1 MERVPEAAFGLGIH
15 ILHGFEQAAH
25 LLPLPFLIVRAHF
38 QEGFVLVDF
47 CPCAQVVLSH
57 PTERADN
64 LERHLAKGLPDGH
77 GRKRAVVGQVHQ
89 GCSENVVA
97 VVTEG
102 DALATELLGQGEEGL
117 SARPRTEETGSAACI
132 AVRGHLAALEVEI
145 GTLFVGK
152 VFEIARIGAVINTL
166 HTHMQGRKAEGLCG
180 VPTIFTQQLEQ
191 CHGVLASAEAYQHVV
206 AWCYQMIGTDAFA
219 KLSPHAVGQLSVGG
233 GQLGFIYTHNK

>member
-25 LLPLPFLIVRAHF
+25 LLPLPFPVVRAHF
-38 QEGFVLVDF
+38 QERFVLVDF
-47 CPCAQVVLSH
+47 CPCAQVVLPH

-64 LERHLAKGLPDGH
+64 LERHLAKGLPHGH
-77 GRKRAVVGQVHQ
+77 GRKRTVVGQVHQ
-89 GCSENVVA
+89 GCSEDVIA
-97 VVTEG
+97 VVPEG
-102 DALATELLGQGEEGL
+102 DALATQLLGQIEEGF
-117 SARPRTEETGSAACI
+117 SSGPRTEEAGSAARV
-132 AVRGHLAALEVEI
+132 AVGRHLARLEIEI
-145 GTLFVGK
+145 GPLLARK
-152 VFEIARIGAVINTL
+152 VFQITGIGAVINTL

-191 CHGVLASAEAYQHVV
+191 CHGVLASAEAYQHMV

-219 KLSPHAVGQLSVGG
+219 KLSPYAVGQLSVGG